1 MLHRSLLSRQQVEC
15 IHLSGF
21 EWIVVAEQIVPQVL
35 GPRTAAHLGPG
46 SSDPNRVLDVNRIIE
61 VNGFRCLEH
70 CFSEDTDVAPV
81 AAGRS
86 NEAGV
91 DVSPN
96 DLAARWLTESA

>member
-1 MLHRSLLSRQQVEC
+1 
-15 IHLSGF
+15 
-21 EWIVVAEQIVPQVL
+21 
-35 GPRTAAHLGPG
+35 
-46 SSDPNRVLDVNRIIE
+46 VLDVNRIIE